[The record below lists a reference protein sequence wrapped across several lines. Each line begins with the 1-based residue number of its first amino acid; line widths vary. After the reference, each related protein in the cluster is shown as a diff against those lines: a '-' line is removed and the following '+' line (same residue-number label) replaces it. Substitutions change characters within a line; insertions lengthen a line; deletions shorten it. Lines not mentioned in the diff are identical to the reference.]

1 MRRRYSFVYAALVA
15 VLLMILH
22 TESAYAAQAVTP
34 SVSQV
39 DVLIDVGH
47 GGIDGGTSHGD
58 LLEKHLNLLVAK
70 QLYEKLRASGLK
82 VALNRT
88 TDYAPSDDNDWLG
101 SRSRHLRDLAQRKL
115 LIDALKPKLTVS
127 LHTNWAKHSSARG
140 PGLLYQFNQPS
151 YIAAHLLAG
160 RLNELYGT
168 KEVPYVGNTFYLLK
182 RTQTPA
188 VIVEMGY
195 ISNES
200 DRAMLTRTEGQKK
213 IAEAIASAIFDYLIV
228 FYVHH

>member
-1 MRRRYSFVYAALVA
+1 MNKRYPFACVLMAALLCLLYTEPVHAA
-15 VLLMILH
+15 V
-22 TESAYAAQAVTP
+22 QAIP
-34 SVSQV
+34 QSISEV

-58 LLEKHLNLLVAK
+58 LLEKHLNLLIAK
-70 QLYEKLRASGLK
+70 QLYEKLRASGLQ

-88 TDYAPSDDNDWLG
+88 TDYALSDDNYWLG

-115 LIDALKPKLTVS
+115 LMDALKPKLTVS

-168 KEVPYVGNTFYLLK
+168 KEVPYVGKTFYLLK
-182 RTQTPA
+182 RTHTPA
-188 VIVEMGY
+188 VIIEMGY

-213 IAEAIASAIFDYLIV
+213 IAEAIASAILDYLLV
-228 FYVHH
+228 FYVDH